1 MSVPD
6 RMDERLRALGLVEAQ
21 RMAEA
26 LFATTAARGLVVPGR
41 SERAASDRIGDL
53 ARELF
58 GTAARLPGPLVR
70 SGPHTL
76 LPYGPETSDRVIG
89 EDDVVVAELGSVL
102 AVSEAGFASTLV
114 FGQDPDKH
122 RLALDLPRMFTACRE
137 ALLADSRITGR
148 GLHAELQALAATS
161 GWTVAGWH
169 CGHLVGADPSAGVRD
184 VRPDAYIC
192 AENDRQL
199 RRTLQGGWQAHWILE
214 IHLVDARRGFGGSYK
229 RLLDLV

>member
-6 RMDERLRALGLVEAQ
+6 RMDERLRALGLVETQ

-26 LFATTAARGLVVPGR
+26 LFAGTAARGLVAPGR
-41 SERAASDRIGDL
+41 SEREASDRIGEL

-58 GTAARLPGPLVR
+58 GTAARLPGPIVR

-76 LPYGPETSDRVIG
+76 LPYGPRTPDRVIG
-89 EDDVVVAELGSVL
+89 EDDLVIAELGSVL

-114 FGQDPDKH
+114 FGEDPDKQ

-137 ALLADSRITGR
+137 ALLADSRLTGGR
-148 GLHAELQALAATS
+148 LHAELLVLAATS
-161 GWTVAGWH
+161 GWTPAGWH
-169 CGHLVGADPSAGVRD
+169 CGHLVGADPAAGVRD
-184 VRPDAYIC
+184 ARPDAYIC
-192 AENDRQL
+192 AENDRPL
-199 RRTLQGGWQAHWILE
+199 RRTVEGGWQAHWILE
-214 IHLVDARRGFGGSYK
+214 IHLVDEHRGFGGSYK

>member
-1 MSVPD
+1 MPVPD

-26 LFATTAARGLVVPGR
+26 LFAAAAARGLVAPGR
-41 SERAASDRIGDL
+41 SEREVGDRIGDL
-53 ARELF
+53 AGELF
-58 GTAARLPGPLVR
+58 GTAARLPGPIVR

-76 LPYGPETSDRVIG
+76 LPYGPKTPDRVIG

-114 FGQDPDKH
+114 VGEDPDRH
-122 RLALDLPRMFTACRE
+122 RLALDLPKVFAACRE
-137 ALLADSRITGR
+137 ALLADARLTGGR
-148 GLHAELQALAATS
+148 LHAELRALAAAA

-169 CGHLVGADPSAGVRD
+169 CGHLVGADPSAGAWD
-184 VRPDAYIC
+184 ARPEAYIC
-192 AENDRQL
+192 PENDRPL
-199 RRTLQGGWQAHWILE
+199 RRTVEGGWQAHWVLE
-214 IHLVDARRGFGGSYK
+214 IHLVDGLRGFGGSYK